1 MFVEYVS
8 LKMVKKTREI
18 TWNLRVEREGGSAL
32 DLVCRLLHRNDGGE
46 KTQKFDHQN
55 ERKNSALKRKK

>member
-1 MFVEYVS
+1 
-8 LKMVKKTREI
+8 MVKKTREI
-18 TWNLRVEREGGSAL
+18 TWNLRGEREGGTAL